1 MVSVVASGAVDH
13 GYEPQSVKPKAIKL
27 RRAKTVWLRIRIMC
41 PSGKT
46 CLPEDYC
53 FSELAL

>member
-27 RRAKTVWLRIRIMC
+27 RRAKIMC